1 MRLLEIRN
9 RLLEIKKRK
18 MELRADAQN
27 ADDKKLDEI
36 ADETSK
42 LDKEEVELEEEK
54 NTLEKRSAILT
65 KLVNG
70 QGSGSAIEVPGQKHE
85 QRSYGLDSK
94 EYRSA
99 FFKTLAGV
107 ELNEAEKRAMTTN
120 ANSAGVAVPT
130 ITMNKI
136 YEKIENL
143 SIAYKKVTVSHLKG
157 HVVIP
162 IENVTNDVQRKGEG
176 EDGDVLDDTL
186 DSLQLGAK
194 KYIKLV
200 RLTCELENTA
210 IDALEDYVVAKLSKK
225 LMLAIEYDIINGS
238 GQKGARGI
246 LQTITPIET
255 KAAGKID
262 YDDVCDLFAA
272 LPAVA
277 KAGATLSMSTNTLY
291 KQIKK
296 IKDDENKPIFNPHEN
311 KVLGREV
318 EENDNIPDGY
328 IIFGDYSAYMFNW
341 SKDAELS
348 KSKEAAFASGD
359 SVFRVLALADGGLA
373 ELGSM
378 VALKVKAAQQ
388 ST

>member
-1 MRLLEIRN
+1 MRLLEIRK

-36 ADETSK
+36 ADETTK

-65 KLVNG
+65 KLVDG
-70 QGSGSAIEVPGQKHE
+70 QGSGSAIEVPGQKQE

-238 GQKGARGI
+238 GQKGAKGI

-255 KAAGKID
+255 KTAGKID

>member
-65 KLVNG
+65 KLVDG
-70 QGSGSAIEVPGQKHE
+70 QGSGSAIEVPGQKQE

-136 YEKIENL
+136 YEKIEKL

-176 EDGDVLDDTL
+176 EDGDILDDTL

-238 GQKGARGI
+238 GQKGAKGI

>member
-36 ADETSK
+36 ADETTK

-65 KLVNG
+65 KLVDG
-70 QGSGSAIEVPGQKHE
+70 QGSGSAIEVPGQKQE

-136 YEKIENL
+136 YEKIEKL

-225 LMLAIEYDIINGS
+225 LMLAIEYDIINGT
-238 GQKGARGI
+238 GQKGAKGI

-255 KAAGKID
+255 KTAGKID

>member
-65 KLVNG
+65 KLVDG
-70 QGSGSAIEVPGQKHE
+70 QGSGSAIEVPGQKQE
-85 QRSYGLDSK
+85 QRSYDLNSK

-136 YEKIENL
+136 YEKIEKL

-238 GQKGARGI
+238 GQKGAKGI